1 MEDNAD
7 LLEFIAEEINLY
19 YNIFTAKNGKEAL
32 CILDNTNVH
41 LIISDIMMPEMDG
54 LELLKQIRSMDKYSH
69 IPIILLTAKTTVQSR
84 MEGLKLGADA
94 YIEKP
99 FSTSLL
105 IAQISNLLSNRTNI
119 SKFYSSHPAVE
130 TEFASSPKDNEFLEK
145 LNQVIIDHLG
155 DQTLDVSKVA
165 ELLGITRQSLYR
177 KTKNICDQTPNELIN
192 KSRLKKAAELLI
204 KGDMRIYEISE
215 ACGFK
220 NQSYFWVA
228 FTKRFGCSP
237 SQYAKERR
245 IDENKET

>member
-1 MEDNAD
+1 
-7 LLEFIAEEINLY
+7 
-19 YNIFTAKNGKEAL
+19 
-32 CILDNTNVH
+32 
-41 LIISDIMMPEMDG
+41 MMPEMDG
-54 LELLKQIRSMDKYSH
+54 LELLKHLRNTDKFCH
-69 IPIILLTAKTTVQSR
+69 IPTILLTAKTTVQSKL
-84 MEGLKLGADA
+84 EGLKSGADA

-99 FSTSLL
+99 FSTNLL
-105 IAQISNLLSNRTNI
+105 IAQISNLLSNRNNI

-130 TEFASSPKDNEFLEK
+130 TEFSSSPKDDMFLEK
-145 LNQVIIDHLG
+145 LNKVIIEHIG

-177 KTKNICDQTPNELIN
+177 KTKNICDETPNELIN
-192 KSRLKKAAELLI
+192 KTRLKKAAELLM

-245 IDENKET
+245 NDKKTQE